1 MKKDDVQNLAGMSDS
16 ALAKLGKNEPITLE
30 TQEKFSV
37 ALDCR
42 IEDILE
48 FVKETM
54 LRDSITWE
62 NWAFA
67 SNLLLIAGD
76 RKLTI
81 MRWPHTDMGE
91 QKYIQIK
98 NE

>member
-62 NWAFA
+62 N
-67 SNLLLIAGD
+67 
-76 RKLTI
+76 
-81 MRWPHTDMGE
+81 
-91 QKYIQIK
+91 
-98 NE
+98 